1 MGEKTELM
9 DDLFDDIPTNDN
21 GENGG
26 KNGVNADMPPSKPKK
41 QRKMI
46 RAVTA
51 ILLAAA
57 CFVLGGFSVWFSL
70 DGEIRTLLK
79 LKLAIQQQYYK
90 DIDDDDF
97 YGAVFQGIN
106 YNLLD
111 AYSAY
116 MTADEFRAEQGGLAG
131 KRIGIGLVFQTIDED
146 GREQMLVVRVSGNSP
161 AETAG
166 VQVGDRI
173 IGYGKTETDF
183 VEGEVFAD
191 FSMFLATLRE
201 GEEFFVRVNRGA
213 ETLTLTMSRES
224 YVENYVFYRTSTT
237 AYAFTGKKAE
247 DWSMVGAPLTC
258 LDENTAYIRLI
269 QFGEG
274 TEKQFDKAMA
284 QFKADGKKNLVLD
297 LRDNGGG
304 YLKTMQEI
312 AGYFCKNSTE
322 RKPVAVVA
330 KYKRK
335 EEVFKATRNVYEDY
349 FTGDSRI
356 YVLADEGT
364 ASASECLIGAMVDY
378 GAVSFSD
385 ICLIER
391 NGVAKTYGKGI
402 MQTTYYLGA
411 KLDAVK
417 LTTAEICWPV
427 SGKSIHGRGVLPE
440 DGAKTSKENGYGDEE
455 IAKAM
460 EALKGT
466 LQ

>member
-1 MGEKTELM
+1 MGEKKELM
-9 DDLFDDIPTNDN
+9 DDLFDDVPTNDN
-21 GENGG
+21 GENGN
-26 KNGVNADMPPSKPKK
+26 KKGVNADMPPSKPKK
-41 QRKMI
+41 QRKTI

-51 ILLAAA
+51 IILAAA
-57 CFVLGGFSVWFSL
+57 CFVLGGFAVWFSM

-79 LKLAIQQQYYK
+79 LKLAIQQKYYQ
-90 DIDDDDF
+90 DIDDDEF
-97 YGAVFQGIN
+97 YDAVFQGIN
-106 YNLLD
+106 HNLLD
-111 AYSAY
+111 AYSSY

-131 KRIGIGLVFQTIDED
+131 KRIGIGLVFQTKDAD
-146 GREQMLVVRVSGNSP
+146 GREEMLVVRVCGNSP
-161 AETAG
+161 ADSAG
-166 VQVGDRI
+166 VRINDRI
-173 IGYGKTETDF
+173 VGYGKTEADM
-183 VEGEVFAD
+183 VESEVFAD
-191 FSMFLATLRE
+191 FSKFLSTLAE
-201 GEEFFVRVNRGA
+201 GEKFIVRVNRGA
-213 ETLTLTMSRES
+213 ETLNLTMSREA
-224 YVENYVFYRTSTT
+224 YVENYVFYRTSAT
-237 AYAFTGKKAE
+237 AYAFTGKKA
-247 DWSMVGAPLTC
+247 DVWSNVGEPLTC
-258 LDENTAYIRLI
+258 LEEDTAYIRLI
-269 QFGEG
+269 QFGDG

-304 YLKTMQEI
+304 YLNTMQAI

-322 RKPVAVVA
+322 KKPIAVVA
-330 KYKRK
+330 KYKWKK
-335 EEVFKATRNVYEDY
+335 ETFKANRNVYEEY
-349 FTGDSRI
+349 FTKDSRI

-378 GAVSFSD
+378 GAVNFSD

-455 IAKAM
+455 IANAI
-460 EALKGT
+460 EVLRGT
-466 LQ
+466 VQ